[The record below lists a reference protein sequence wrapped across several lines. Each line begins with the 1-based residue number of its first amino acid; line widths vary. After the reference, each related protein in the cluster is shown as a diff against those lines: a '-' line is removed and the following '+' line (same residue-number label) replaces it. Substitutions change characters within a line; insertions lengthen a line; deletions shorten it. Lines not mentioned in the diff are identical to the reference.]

1 MRRSSRRNSGGGQCI
16 LENMRSF
23 ALLVAL
29 TSCLFAA
36 DPAVTQA
43 QALLKDHKYPEAIA
57 LLEKAH
63 AAAPKSAEVT
73 KALAEAHLA
82 AADSY
87 MADAALPPM
96 RKYPAALRAY
106 RKVLEL
112 DKANQKAKE
121 NVDQIEAIYKQM
133 GRPIPQ

>member
-1 MRRSSRRNSGGGQCI
+1 
-16 LENMRSF
+16 MRSLAVLLAF
-23 ALLVAL
+23 A
-29 TSCLFAA
+29 SCLFAA

-43 QALLKDHKYPEAIA
+43 QALLKTHKYAEAIA

-63 AAAPKSAEVT
+63 TAAPTSAEVT
-73 KALAEAHLA
+73 KALADANMT

-87 MADAALPPM
+87 MADDALPPM
-96 RKYPAALRAY
+96 RKYPSALRAY

-112 DKANQKAKE
+112 DKSNQKAKE
-121 NVDQIEAIYKQM
+121 NVTQIEAIYKQM